1 MVTALTRRPR
11 WKQARGYLSGQ
22 SIICGSVWVL
32 VHGALSAPSRTFVPE
47 EVVAAYEKVREG
59 DGADGKSLSQA
70 LQKARAKPRSTS
82 WLPS

>member
-1 MVTALTRRPR
+1 
-11 WKQARGYLSGQ
+11 
-22 SIICGSVWVL
+22 
-32 VHGALSAPSRTFVPE
+32 
-47 EVVAAYEKVREG
+47 VAIYEKVREG